1 MPKEEHWSLVNRI
14 ECPWWQY
21 RVIVVFCIC
30 CCFCGVRPFDFSFF
44 SKKKSWA
51 WRGRGGN
58 LQINIGW
65 TAQTKN

>member
-30 CCFCGVRPFDFSFF
+30 CCFCGVRPASPSTGLFLE
-44 SKKKSWA
+44 KKVVGVA
-51 WRGRGGN
+51 GT
-58 LQINIGW
+58 QINIGW
-65 TAQTKN
+65 TAQN